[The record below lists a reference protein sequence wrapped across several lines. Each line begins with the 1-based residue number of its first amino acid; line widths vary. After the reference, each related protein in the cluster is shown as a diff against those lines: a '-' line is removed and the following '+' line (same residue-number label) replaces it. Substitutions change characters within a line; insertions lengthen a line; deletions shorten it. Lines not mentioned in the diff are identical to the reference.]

1 MARVVQRRGTPPY
14 LLILFVLLFLTATTL
29 AVLFY
34 VRYDEKIQQLTTSN
48 SRLRD
53 QRRKVSDEKKQ
64 KDQLIAVIVG
74 RDAEGVKADA
84 AAAAAKEALTGPH
97 AKAWQ
102 NDGLAAAVG
111 GLEELIGDPQTKTSG
126 FLKDIGDL
134 NVRVSSLEGT
144 IKQKDAAI
152 KNAQGKYDKL
162 ATDSAAQLAKA
173 RNGFQ
178 AALKAKD
185 NQLQRAVDQQK
196 TDIADKDRRISVL
209 AQEMEQARN
218 DIRERDRLIQ
228 KYLQE
233 IADRRPKAQTGAQP
247 RRPDGKILKALLD
260 QQIVYV
266 DIGEKDHAKPGLP
279 LAVYSS
285 QTGIPADGVGK
296 AQIVVNNVF
305 STTSECRIVKAKKD
319 DPIIEGDLVANVVFD
334 PARSYKFVVEG
345 DFDIYGEGRT
355 DPRAKE
361 YIRTMIDRLGGKL
374 VDEIAVS
381 TDFVVLGE
389 EPPRP
394 PRPEADAPPGDWQL
408 YTQKMKKYDDYTRI
422 KGTALRL
429 QIPIMN
435 TTRFLAFTGLVPMKR
450 LVEQ

>member
-14 LLILFVLLFLTATTL
+14 LLILFVLLFLTSATL

-34 VRYDEKIQQLTTSN
+34 VRYDEKIQQLATSN
-48 SRLRD
+48 SRLSD
-53 QRRKVSDEKKQ
+53 ERRNVSDEKKQ
-64 KDQLIAVIVG
+64 KDQLIAVVAG
-74 RDAEGVKADA
+74 REAEGVKADA
-84 AAAAAKEALTGPH
+84 AAARAIESLAGPH

-102 NDGLAAAVG
+102 NDGLAAAVL

-126 FLKDIGDL
+126 FLKDIADL
-134 NVRVSSLEGT
+134 NVRVSSLDGT
-144 IKQKDAAI
+144 IKQKDASIA
-152 KNAQGKYDKL
+152 NAQGKYDKL
-162 ATDSAAQLAKA
+162 AADSAAQLATA
-173 RNGFQ
+173 RNDFQ
-178 AALKAKD
+178 ANLKAKD
-185 NQLQRAVDQQK
+185 DQLQRAVDQQK

-218 DIRERDRLIQ
+218 DIRERDRLVL

-233 IADRRPKAQTGAQP
+233 IADRRPRLGTQP
-247 RRPDGKILKALLD
+247 HTPDGKILKALLD

-334 PARSYKFVVEG
+334 PARTYKFVVEG
-345 DFDIYGEGRT
+345 DFDLYGEGRT
-355 DPRAKE
+355 DPQAKE
-361 YIRTMIDRLGGKL
+361 YIRTMIERLGGQL

-435 TTRFLAFTGLVPMKR
+435 TTRFLAFTGLVPVKR
-450 LVEQ
+450 LVER